1 MGKWG
6 KTPYLGFELALAQMS
21 VSGGNK
27 KENLTKAEN
36 MIAIA
41 AAHGSSLVLLPEAMD
56 LGWTHPSSKTDSEPI
71 PDGSP
76 FQKLSQAAFR
86 HKIFVCAGLT
96 ERCGDQVFN
105 SAVIIDKKGKLL
117 CLHRKINELDIGHPY
132 YALGDR
138 LQVVKTELGTIG
150 LMICADGFVKDQVIS
165 RTLGYMGAD
174 IIISPCSWAV
184 RSTHD
189 NDAEPY
195 GDFWRE
201 AYKPVAKEF
210 KIVIAAV
217 SNVGWLEAGPW
228 KGKKCIGSSL
238 VIGPD
243 GEDIYQAPYGAAA
256 ETICYVKYG
265 VRPHTTSIIL
275 PRML

>member
-1 MGKWG
+1 M
-6 KTPYLGFELALAQMS
+6 GFEIKIKIALAQMA
-21 VSGGNK
+21 VLGGR
-27 KENLTKAEN
+27 KEDNLTKAEN
-36 MIAIA
+36 MIAAA
-41 AAHGSSLVLLPEAMD
+41 AAHGSSLVILPEAMD
-56 LGWTHPSSKTDSEPI
+56 LGWTHPSSTIESEPI

-76 FQKLSQAAFR
+76 FHRLSQAAER

-96 ERCGDQVFN
+96 ERYQNQVFN
-105 SAVIIDKKGKLL
+105 SAVIIDKNGELL

-138 LQVVKTELGTIG
+138 LQVVNTELGTIG
-150 LMICADGFVKDQVIS
+150 LMICADGFARDQVIS

-189 NDAEPY
+189 NEAEPY
-195 GDFWRE
+195 GDFWRDV
-201 AYKPVAKEF
+201 YKPVAKEF

-228 KGKKCIGSSL
+228 AGKKCIGSSL

-243 GEDIYQAPYGAAA
+243 GNDIFQAPYGPAA
-256 ETICYVKYG
+256 ETICYVNIELENRSARG
-265 VRPHTTSIIL
+265 HD
-275 PRML
+275 